1 MVKLSTPV
9 SVPPLPF
16 GISLK
21 DKIVVLGS
29 CLCDDLGAKFADA
42 GFDVMANPFGT
53 LYNPLSIEN
62 AIKRL
67 DSAEPYTEKDC
78 VEMGAGAGLVCSFEH
93 YTKFA
98 RPTADEFLAGANA
111 ALARAAEKW
120 RSASTV
126 IVSLYTACVWE
137 HDGRVVA
144 NCLKRPA
151 AEFTRRMLSVDEV
164 ASAVGRIEKAH
175 PDKRFLWMV
184 CPIRQMSDPRE
195 NSLSKATLNL
205 GLAGAAYFP
214 AYEIV
219 HDELRDYRF
228 YADDLLHPSA
238 TAVQVLWERLLDAA
252 ADPSERATIALNEK
266 ESKASTHKKIC
277 RKN

>member
-93 YTKFA
+93 YPPHG
-98 RPTADEFLAGANA
+98 RRVPRRRQCSAGPGGRKMAVRQHGDRQPLHGMRVGTRWPCGGQLPQA
-111 ALARAAEKW
+111 SRRRIHTPHAQRG
-120 RSASTV
+120 RS
-126 IVSLYTACVWE
+126 
-137 HDGRVVA
+137 
-144 NCLKRPA
+144 CL
-151 AEFTRRMLSVDEV
+151 RR
-164 ASAVGRIEKAH
+164 GPH
-175 PDKRFLWMV
+175 
-184 CPIRQMSDPRE
+184 
-195 NSLSKATLNL
+195 
-205 GLAGAAYFP
+205 
-214 AYEIV
+214 
-219 HDELRDYRF
+219 
-228 YADDLLHPSA
+228 
-238 TAVQVLWERLLDAA
+238 
-252 ADPSERATIALNEK
+252 
-266 ESKASTHKKIC
+266 
-277 RKN
+277 